1 MFAGVDSSI
10 VGVQGCGL
18 VLTKLDFVFFLIDD
32 DNAILGDSAAVGH
45 FTEGAIKVDLLAHLD
60 ALHWDELWA

>member
-1 MFAGVDSSI
+1 M
-10 VGVQGCGL
+10 

-45 FTEGAIKVDLLAHLD
+45 FTEGAIEVDLLAHLD